1 MGLCKIFSSLLSR
14 LEIDQIVNVIDQI
27 VNVIDQLVNWKLKSL
42 GKAKSWIF
50 GYPEVAQKIQN
61 NFPDT
66 IWHENWLLNSIND

>member
-1 MGLCKIFSSLLSR
+1 MQNIFPPDMSR

-27 VNVIDQLVNWKLKSL
+27 VNVIDQIVNQKLKSL

-50 GYPEVAQKIQN
+50 WLPGVAQRIQN

-66 IWHENWLLNSIND
+66 IWHENWLLNSVND